1 MISLNNDII
10 KIYNNPFVIFE
21 IKNFLN
27 DDNFHKIKNEF
38 FDLDENL
45 KKTFAG
51 KRENTDLKY
60 SINSFDPNYQNFI
73 ISNPVLKELHEKI
86 VSQNFLDYLIRNLSF
101 DIYRSKSYKL
111 SHLFKILK
119 IKKIKQERIKKF
131 KFLDLFKVKKN
142 INIQIEF
149 SWMRSNTFLN
159 PHTDAPNKLLS
170 LMLYFPEVDNSIADN
185 MGTIFWDYKKNNYE
199 NIYTDI
205 ATIKK
210 KGKILHQNKFE
221 GKTLFGFIKNSR
233 SWHSVPELYLPKDKY
248 RKSININL
256 LF

>member
-1 MISLNNDII
+1 MISFNKDII
-10 KIYNNPFVIFE
+10 KIYSNPFVIFE

-27 DDNFHKIKNEF
+27 DDNFQKIKNEF

-51 KRENTDLKY
+51 KRENKDLKY
-60 SINSFDPNYQNFI
+60 CINSFDTNYQNFI
-73 ISNPVLKELHEKI
+73 ISKPVFKEFHEKI
-86 VSQNFLDYLIRNLSF
+86 VSQDFLDYLIQNLSF

-111 SHLFKILK
+111 YHLFKILK
-119 IKKIKQERIKKF
+119 IKEIKKERIAKF
-131 KFLDLFKVKKN
+131 GFLDLFKLKKN

-149 SWMRSNTFLN
+149 SWMRSNSFLI

-170 LMLYFPEVDNSIADN
+170 LMLYFPEIDNFN
-185 MGTIFWDYKKNNYE
+185 THKMGTIFWDYKKENYE
-199 NIYTDI
+199 NNYSDL
-205 ATIKK
+205 ATLKK
-210 KGKILHQNKFE
+210 KAKILHQNKFE

-233 SWHSVPELYLPKDKY
+233 SWHSVPELCLPKDKY